1 MRVSIM
7 ALGVMAA
14 AGSSW
19 AWAAEPA
26 VCVAVPEAETHL
38 AVLLS
43 PQNVVS
49 VEALDGK
56 RQDDP
61 TVPPGVGAR
70 IVVASRAFVTADWLQ
85 HVIDCHLAARV
96 ATGGKANA
104 TQLPL
109 DVDGARAHVTRS
121 GGSLTVDVTAAD
133 ARGAREIL
141 SRALAL
147 APRAGGPHAP

>member
-1 MRVSIM
+1 MRVSSF
-7 ALGVMAA
+7 ALGLMVAT
-14 AGSSW
+14 GSSW
-19 AWAAEPA
+19 AWAGEPA
-26 VCVAVPEAETHL
+26 VCGAVPEAETHL
-38 AVLLS
+38 AVLFS

-85 HVIDCHLAARV
+85 HVIDCHIAARV
-96 ATGGKANA
+96 ATGKKA
-104 TQLPL
+104 QLPL
-109 DVDGARAHVTRS
+109 DVDGAQAHVMRS
-121 GGSLTVDVTAAD
+121 RGGLTVDVTARD

-147 APRAGGPHAP
+147 APPAGGAHAP